1 MEARREDIERAL
13 REVDEAL
20 SLARAVQD
28 AALAWYREAH
38 RRMEGLDA
46 QRSDL
51 AAILAM
57 RQDLEQTAT
66 PAEAR

>member
-20 SLARAVQD
+20 WLTRTAQD
-28 AALAWYREAH
+28 AALERYREAH
-38 RRMEGLDA
+38 RRLEDLTA

-57 RQDLEQTAT
+57 RQDLEQTANPT
-66 PAEAR
+66 EAR